1 MKVDIILSK
10 RGNGYLAHVS
20 SLPEIRVKEATREA
34 ALRGVERR
42 LRAYFEQVELVRLDL
57 GETNDSRSLL
67 EHFGSFADDPTFDD
81 WQNETAAYRQ
91 ERNRPPEEADHA
103 IASPEPAHERRRS
116 DRP

>member
-10 RGNGYLAHVS
+10 RGGSYMAQVS

-42 LRAYFEQVELVRLDL
+42 LRAYLDRVELVRLDI
-57 GETNDSRSLL
+57 GASSDGRSLL

-81 WQNETAAYRQ
+81 FQEEIAAYRQ
-91 ERNRPPEEADHA
+91 VQNRPPE
-103 IASPEPAHERRRS
+103 
-116 DRP
+116 